1 MRYRVRRH
9 SYRHRI
15 KPGADLVWDNIALRQ
30 YHRQRPGPICLG
42 ESAGALIKIFDEPQ
56 YVIRL
61 RNMHYQR
68 IVLRATL
75 GNKNIFNGVS
85 VERVRRKTVNS
96 LRGYGDKLARFEQT
110 RRLVKTL
117 LAVFFGY
124 QLCYH

>member
-15 KPGADLVWDNIALRQ
+15 KPGADLVGDNIALRQ

-56 YVIRL
+56 YVISL

-85 VERVRRKTVNS
+85 VERVRRKTVDS

-124 QLCYH
+124 QPCYH